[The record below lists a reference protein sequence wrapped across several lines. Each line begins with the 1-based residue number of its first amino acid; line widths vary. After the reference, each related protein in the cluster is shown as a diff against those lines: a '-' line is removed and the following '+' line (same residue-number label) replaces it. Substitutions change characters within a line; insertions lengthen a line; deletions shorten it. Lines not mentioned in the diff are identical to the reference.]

1 MSAVATV
8 VSARMT
14 STRLPGKALLDLGR
28 VPMVQFLLDRLRGTR
43 LGGPV
48 LFATTEREDDDVLA
62 ARVAAMGIPV
72 FRGADADVA
81 GRYLAIARKF
91 QLDWIVRVTGDCP
104 FVDAESLDYCLSQW
118 NRHEKL
124 DLLST
129 KGVFPVGID
138 YELFSTA
145 TLESEWPKMSEEEKE
160 HLTLRLYRPEL
171 GFALKQF
178 SRPASWKKA
187 GSSYVVDTPEDYS
200 KALGWAARLGNRRF
214 SVQDLLELSGA

>member
-8 VSARMT
+8 VSARMA

-43 LGGPV
+43 LGGSV
-48 LFATTEREDDDVLA
+48 LFATTEREDDNVLA

-104 FVDAESLDYCLSQW
+104 FVDAESLDYCLNQW
-118 NRHEKL
+118 DQHEKI

-129 KGVFPVGID
+129 TRAFPVGID
-138 YELFSTA
+138 YELFSTV
-145 TLESEWPKMSEEEKE
+145 TLETEWPKMSAEERE

-171 GFALKQF
+171 GFDLKRF
-178 SRPASWKKA
+178 SPPASWPKVSASYTVDTAEDYKKA
-187 GSSYVVDTPEDYS
+187 LTRVE
-200 KALGWAARLGNRRF
+200 RLGNRQF
-214 SVQDLLELSGA
+214 SVQDLLGLSDA